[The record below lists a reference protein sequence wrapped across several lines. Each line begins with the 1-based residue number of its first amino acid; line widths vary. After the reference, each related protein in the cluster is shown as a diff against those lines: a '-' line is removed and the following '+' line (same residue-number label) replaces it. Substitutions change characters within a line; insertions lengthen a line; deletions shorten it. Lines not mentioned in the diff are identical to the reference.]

1 MDSIYS
7 RSRVRVCTVFINSD
21 TLPVENA
28 DNSPIIRG
36 ALSMGVVFEPDACSL
51 RGGIGGGVTGS
62 FESAPL
68 LPLPLVAVSLAV
80 PGMGTWSG
88 ERAGERGAD
97 EETL

>member
-1 MDSIYS
+1 MDSIY
-7 RSRVRVCTVFINSD
+7 SRVRVCTVLINSD
-21 TLPVENA
+21 TLPVEDA

-68 LPLPLVAVSLAV
+68 LLPLVAVSLAV

-88 ERAGERGAD
+88 ERAGERGD
-97 EETL
+97 GEETL